1 MQEKYSFLQMRIK
14 IVPVAILADLQAQS
28 DIITSIDSW
37 YPPFA
42 DYYRANFQAMD
53 GVDNVN
59 NLNFTLFS
67 ARLTQY
73 LYSPSGA
80 R

>member
-1 MQEKYSFLQMRIK
+1 MRIK

-28 DIITSIDSW
+28 DIITTIDSW

>member
-1 MQEKYSFLQMRIK
+1 MRIK

>member
-1 MQEKYSFLQMRIK
+1 MIFLSFYK
-14 IVPVAILADLQAQS
+14 TNHHEIVIVTTPFAPKAQS